1 MPDKPNFLNEKAEYN
16 GKKVDL
22 NNPFRAPK
30 GSPKKF
36 YVYVRNEK
44 GNVIRLGFGDPNME
58 IKRDDPERIKNFRA
72 RHNCSDPGPKY
83 KARYW
88 SCKFWEKGK
97 KVSDLTKQGKVES
110 TECDCGCDCC
120 NEQLDEYRGNP
131 YTTERGGKSGPRM
144 SRQRKN
150 RAAVLDHLILNG
162 IQVLNQPSD
171 VTQKGSSDTFV
182 VAKKDL
188 KRAIEVVDDY
198 FSKPYVRI
206 HMGKNQL
213 RRDNYTIV
221 SEMSESDLKY
231 KGKEMKDH
239 LDKAKAKL
247 IDKYGSLDN
256 VDYKKA
262 MKVVGA
268 TLAARLASRGM
279 IKRSDGEK
287 KKGELG
293 ISEDKRIPKTRDNQD
308 PDTHSDLYTDEDPRG
323 TIHGLGFKDV
333 ETSRASVKKIESSD
347 RTHAHKIQAA
357 IAMEQRAKVMG
368 KTAEA
373 KVYRDYIEKM
383 KKKTKEMQG
392 ESLWDNIRKKRE
404 RIKRGSGERMR
415 KKGEKGAPTQDQIDR
430 AKSEDKKYYTK
441 SGKIKKSP
449 EDKASGLP
457 KKYVSGLSDKEAKQK
472 AKEIKRRMSLPKD
485 HPDAY
490 KPVDDV
496 EDPSIS
502 TTKKKQSKY
511 TLKYKK
517 MFGENTELH
526 EASDSIKGWIH
537 PRKKKVIK
545 TERSVPYHV
554 QFIVGKPKE
563 FGLTEKQI
571 EEYLVKKYN
580 NKGLPNPEED
590 ARDAMEQ
597 LQFGQRDIEHG
608 IERMAMKK
616 GWVRF
621 VSGSY
626 GEICSL
632 DKLNDRQLGV
642 VLNIM
647 EDEGIIGDASGFY
660 TKEMTLEYY
669 MARDEQ
675 RHPEIVNVKYYGS
688 LENSEIKNLIKGKP
702 RGAKRT
708 EIGRTMAMFRG
719 ESVEVPHKKRN
730 WTKLPIKKLG
740 KNNDLT
746 QDVFDMIDKSYGPI
760 GGYPDFKKPSDLP
773 SDSTDWIGV
782 DTDKEPDFDAV
793 RFSKPGPGGQKMTG
807 SATDGSEAAK
817 KMMVNKTA
825 KMLDTKGNYAEMSG
839 AIAHIMIT
847 RKGVPY
853 VADEESARRLLPGKD
868 IEWVG
873 KHPEGKYPGY
883 EGWYYRILGG
893 KKRIKIILGRPNG
906 AVVQN
911 PT

>member
-1 MPDKPNFLNEKAEYN
+1 MLDKPNFLNEKAEYD
-16 GKKVDL
+16 GKEVEL

-44 GNVIRLGFGDPNME
+44 GNVIKLGFGDPNME
-58 IKRDDPERIKNFRA
+58 IKRDDPERIKNFRS

-110 TECDCGCDCC
+110 TECDCGCGCSDEVTEDKWSKEYKDSIDC
-120 NEQLDEYRGNP
+120 NNP
-131 YTTERGGKSGPRM
+131 KGFS
-144 SRQRKN
+144 QRAHCQGRKKN
-150 RAAVLDHLILNG
+150 
-162 IQVLNQPSD
+162 
-171 VTQKGSSDTFV
+171 
-182 VAKKDL
+182 
-188 KRAIEVVDDY
+188 
-198 FSKPYVRI
+198 
-206 HMGKNQL
+206 
-213 RRDNYTIV
+213 
-221 SEMSESDLKY
+221 
-231 KGKEMKDH
+231 
-239 LDKAKAKL
+239 
-247 IDKYGSLDN
+247 
-256 VDYKKA
+256 
-262 MKVVGA
+262 
-268 TLAARLASRGM
+268 
-279 IKRSDGEK
+279 
-287 KKGELG
+287 
-293 ISEDKRIPKTRDNQD
+293 EDKRIPKTRDNQD

-333 ETSRASVKKIESSD
+333 ETARASVKKIESSD

-383 KKKTKEMQG
+383 KKKTKEMQS

-404 RIKRGSGERMR
+404 RIQRGSGERMR

-449 EDKASGLP
+449 EDKESGLP

-517 MFGENTELH
+517 MFGEDTTELH

-545 TERSVPYHV
+545 TERYVPYHV
-554 QFIVGKPKE
+554 QFITNKPKD

-571 EEYLVKKYN
+571 EEYLVKKFDN
-580 NKGLPNPEED
+580 MD
-590 ARDAMEQ
+590 APDPDAEAKEYFTQ

-642 VLNIM
+642 ILNIM

-660 TKEMTLEYY
+660 TKEVNLEYY
-669 MARDEQ
+669 MARDEE

-702 RGAKRT
+702 RGARQT

-719 ESVEVPHKKRN
+719 ESVEVPHKKRK
-730 WTKLPIKKLG
+730 WTDLPIKKLG

-746 QDVFDMIDKSYGPI
+746 QDIFNMIDKSYGPI

-773 SDSTDWIGV
+773 SDSTNWIAV
-782 DTDKEPDFDAV
+782 DTDDVPDFDAV

-817 KMMVNKTA
+817 KMMINKTA

-839 AIAHIMIT
+839 PIAHIMIT

-883 EGWYYRILGG
+883 DGWYYRMLGG
-893 KKRIKIILGRPNG
+893 KRHMKIMLGRPNG

>member
-131 YTTERGGKSGPRM
+131 YTTERGGKRGPRM

-517 MFGENTELH
+517 MFGEETELH
-526 EASDSIKGWIH
+526 EASDTIKGWIH

-669 MARDEQ
+669 MARDEE
-675 RHPEIVNVKYYGS
+675 RYPEIVNVKYYGT

-702 RGAKRT
+702 RGAKQT

-719 ESVEVPHKKRN
+719 ESIEVPHKKRN
-730 WTKLPIKKLG
+730 WTKLPIKQLG

>member
-1 MPDKPNFLNEKAEYN
+1 MLDKPNFLNEKAEYD
-16 GKKVDL
+16 GKEVEL

-44 GNVIRLGFGDPNME
+44 GNVIKLGFGDPNME
-58 IKRDDPERIKNFRA
+58 IKRDDPERIKNFRS

-110 TECDCGCDCC
+110 TECDCGCGCSDEVTEDKWSKEYKDSIDC
-120 NEQLDEYRGNP
+120 NNP
-131 YTTERGGKSGPRM
+131 KGFS
-144 SRQRKN
+144 QRAHCQGRKKN
-150 RAAVLDHLILNG
+150 
-162 IQVLNQPSD
+162 
-171 VTQKGSSDTFV
+171 
-182 VAKKDL
+182 
-188 KRAIEVVDDY
+188 
-198 FSKPYVRI
+198 
-206 HMGKNQL
+206 
-213 RRDNYTIV
+213 
-221 SEMSESDLKY
+221 
-231 KGKEMKDH
+231 
-239 LDKAKAKL
+239 
-247 IDKYGSLDN
+247 
-256 VDYKKA
+256 
-262 MKVVGA
+262 
-268 TLAARLASRGM
+268 
-279 IKRSDGEK
+279 
-287 KKGELG
+287 
-293 ISEDKRIPKTRDNQD
+293 EDKRIPKTRDNQD

-333 ETSRASVKKIESSD
+333 ETARASVKKIESSD

-383 KKKTKEMQG
+383 KKKTKEMQS

-404 RIKRGSGERMR
+404 RIQRGSGERMR

-449 EDKASGLP
+449 EDKESGLP

-517 MFGENTELH
+517 MFGEDTTELH

-545 TERSVPYHV
+545 TERYVPYHV
-554 QFIVGKPKE
+554 QFITNKPKD

-571 EEYLVKKYN
+571 EEYLVKKFDN
-580 NKGLPNPEED
+580 MD
-590 ARDAMEQ
+590 APDPDAEAKEYFTQ

-642 VLNIM
+642 ILNIM

-660 TKEMTLEYY
+660 TKEVNLEYY
-669 MARDEQ
+669 MARDEE

-702 RGAKRT
+702 RGARQT

-719 ESVEVPHKKRN
+719 ESVEVPHKKRK
-730 WTKLPIKKLG
+730 WTSLPIKKLG

-746 QDVFDMIDKSYGPI
+746 QDIFDMIDKSYGPI

-773 SDSTDWIGV
+773 SDSTNWIAV
-782 DTDKEPDFDAV
+782 DTDDVPDFDAV

-817 KMMVNKTA
+817 KMMINKTA

-839 AIAHIMIT
+839 PIAHIMIT

-883 EGWYYRILGG
+883 DGWYYRMLGG
-893 KKRIKIILGRPNG
+893 KRHMKIMLGRPNG

>member
-1 MPDKPNFLNEKAEYN
+1 MPDKPNFLNEKAEYD

-44 GNVIRLGFGDPNME
+44 GNVIKLGFGDPNME

-110 TECDCGCDCC
+110 TECDCGCD
-120 NEQLDEYRGNP
+120 D
-131 YTTERGGKSGPRM
+131 
-144 SRQRKN
+144 
-150 RAAVLDHLILNG
+150 
-162 IQVLNQPSD
+162 
-171 VTQKGSSDTFV
+171 
-182 VAKKDL
+182 
-188 KRAIEVVDDY
+188 
-198 FSKPYVRI
+198 
-206 HMGKNQL
+206 
-213 RRDNYTIV
+213 
-221 SEMSESDLKY
+221 MSESDLKY

-517 MFGENTELH
+517 MFGEETELH

-621 VSGSY
+621 ISGSY

-642 VLNIM
+642 ILNIM

-669 MARDEQ
+669 MARDEE
-675 RHPEIVNVKYYGS
+675 RHPEIVNVKYYGT

-702 RGAKRT
+702 RGAKQT

-719 ESVEVPHKKRN
+719 ESIEVPHKKRN
-730 WTKLPIKKLG
+730 WTKLPIKQLG

-807 SATDGSEAAK
+807 SATDGSDAAK

>member
-1 MPDKPNFLNEKAEYN
+1 MKSFDE
-16 GKKVDL
+16 
-22 NNPFRAPK
+22 
-30 GSPKKF
+30 F
-36 YVYVRNEK
+36 Y
-44 GNVIRLGFGDPNME
+44 
-58 IKRDDPERIKNFRA
+58 
-72 RHNCSDPGPKY
+72 
-83 KARYW
+83 
-88 SCKFWEKGK
+88 
-97 KVSDLTKQGKVES
+97 
-110 TECDCGCDCC
+110 
-120 NEQLDEYRGNP
+120 
-131 YTTERGGKSGPRM
+131 
-144 SRQRKN
+144 
-150 RAAVLDHLILNG
+150 
-162 IQVLNQPSD
+162 
-171 VTQKGSSDTFV
+171 
-182 VAKKDL
+182 
-188 KRAIEVVDDY
+188 
-198 FSKPYVRI
+198 
-206 HMGKNQL
+206 
-213 RRDNYTIV
+213 
-221 SEMSESDLKY
+221 
-231 KGKEMKDH
+231 
-239 LDKAKAKL
+239 
-247 IDKYGSLDN
+247 
-256 VDYKKA
+256 
-262 MKVVGA
+262 
-268 TLAARLASRGM
+268 
-279 IKRSDGEK
+279 
-287 KKGELG
+287 
-293 ISEDKRIPKTRDNQD
+293 
-308 PDTHSDLYTDEDPRG
+308 
-323 TIHGLGFKDV
+323 
-333 ETSRASVKKIESSD
+333 
-347 RTHAHKIQAA
+347 
-357 IAMEQRAKVMG
+357 
-368 KTAEA
+368 
-373 KVYRDYIEKM
+373 
-383 KKKTKEMQG
+383 
-392 ESLWDNIRKKRE
+392 ESLWANIHKKRQ

-430 AKSEDKKYYTK
+430 AKSEDNKYYTK

-517 MFGENTELH
+517 MFGEETELH
-526 EASDSIKGWIH
+526 EASDTIKGWIH

-571 EEYLVKKYN
+571 EEYLVKKYDN
-580 NKGLPNPEED
+580 MDAPNPEED

>member
-1 MPDKPNFLNEKAEYN
+1 MPDKPNFLNEKAEYD

-30 GSPKKF
+30 GSAKKF

-44 GNVIRLGFGDPNME
+44 GNVIKLGFGDPNME

-88 SCKFWEKGK
+88 SCKFWEKGA

-110 TECDCGCDCC
+110 TECDCGCGCSDEVTEDKWSKEYKDSIDC
-120 NEQLDEYRGNP
+120 NNP
-131 YTTERGGKSGPRM
+131 KGFS
-144 SRQRKN
+144 QRAHCQGRKKN
-150 RAAVLDHLILNG
+150 
-162 IQVLNQPSD
+162 
-171 VTQKGSSDTFV
+171 
-182 VAKKDL
+182 
-188 KRAIEVVDDY
+188 
-198 FSKPYVRI
+198 
-206 HMGKNQL
+206 
-213 RRDNYTIV
+213 
-221 SEMSESDLKY
+221 
-231 KGKEMKDH
+231 
-239 LDKAKAKL
+239 
-247 IDKYGSLDN
+247 
-256 VDYKKA
+256 
-262 MKVVGA
+262 
-268 TLAARLASRGM
+268 
-279 IKRSDGEK
+279 
-287 KKGELG
+287 
-293 ISEDKRIPKTRDNQD
+293 EDKRIPKTKDNQD

-333 ETSRASVKKIESSD
+333 ETARASVKKIESSD

-368 KTAEA
+368 KTAES

-383 KKKTKEMQG
+383 KKKTKEMQS

-404 RIKRGSGERMR
+404 RIQRGSGEKMR

-449 EDKASGLP
+449 EDKDSGLP

-502 TTKKKQSKY
+502 KTKKKQSKY
-511 TLKYKK
+511 TLKYKQ
-517 MFGENTELH
+517 MFGEGITQNPEYDEDMQGMNIGEEVELH
-526 EASDSIKGWIH
+526 ESDAIKGWIH

-545 TERSVPYHV
+545 TSRPVPYHV
-554 QFIVGKPKE
+554 QFIVSKPKE

-571 EEYLVKKYN
+571 EEYLVKKFDN
-580 NKGLPNPEED
+580 MDAPDPDAEAEE
-590 ARDAMEQ
+590 AFGE
-597 LQFGQRDIEHG
+597 LQMGQKDIERG
-608 IERMAMKK
+608 IEYMAMKK

-621 VSGSY
+621 VAGSY

-632 DKLNDRQLGV
+632 DELNDRQLGII
-642 VLNIM
+642 LNMM
-647 EDEGIIGDASGFY
+647 EDDGVIGPASGKY
-660 TKEMTLEYY
+660 TKEMNLEYY
-669 MARDEQ
+669 MVRDEK
-675 RHPEIVNVKYYGS
+675 RYPEQVNVKYYGS
-688 LENSEIKNLIKGKP
+688 LDPGEIKNLLRGKP
-702 RGAKRT
+702 RGFKQT

-719 ESVEVPHKKRN
+719 ESIEVPHKKRN

-740 KNNDLT
+740 ANNDLT

-906 AVVQN
+906 AVVQK